1 MPTALEAGT
10 LNAHGIAGLHA
21 ALDYLTETGID
32 TIREKEQALMWEFYE
47 KVRKIPG
54 VIVYGD
60 FSGKERCPI
69 VTLNFEDV
77 DSAELSDALFT
88 EYGISTRP
96 GVHCAPLMHE
106 ALGTVEQGAVRF
118 SFSHFNTEQ
127 EVQQAAQAVCALAR
141 EILCE

>member
-106 ALGTVEQGAVRF
+106 TLGTKMQGAVRI
-118 SFSHFNTEQ
+118 SVSHKNTEE
-127 EVQQAAQAVCALAR
+127 EVDRTANAIKKLSQLL
-141 EILCE
+141 E